1 MKYAIEILVKK
12 ISEHRERIQQLQS
25 AEYEMHSSLVFAD
38 EQVAEQVE
46 YINQLQ
52 QAIMFLVNGK
62 KKI

>member
-1 MKYAIEILVKK
+1 MKYAIEILSKK
-12 ISEHRERIQQLQS
+12 IAEHIERIEQLQS